1 VNNQEI
7 PTHALI
13 DSGATVIAFKNQDFS
28 CFHQIPLRELK
39 EKKEV
44 DVIDGRLIESGDIT
58 HIAKVGMQIQVY
70 KEQLPMFMTKL

>member
-1 VNNQEI
+1 
-7 PTHALI
+7 
-13 DSGATVIAFKNQDFS
+13 
-28 CFHQIPLRELK
+28 LK